1 MNTTKP
7 YLFVVAV
14 LLLTAC
20 KLNEPEDMP
29 TALFTLTQ
37 KDLTVSFTNASRNA
51 QSFVWD
57 FGDGKTSTDKN
68 PVHKY
73 SKYGTFKVTLTAK
86 NGLKTHT
93 ISQDITLIRSNP
105 KAEFTFETIQPMK
118 VVLSNKSV
126 NATSYFWDFGDGTSS
141 TQKDPTHRYSGIG
154 VYRVTLTAKNG
165 NLSDIYQANVEIK
178 APSYCILSGC
188 TIFRIPTNNRYYQI
202 QVTDDYILSKTTYL
216 WTSWF
221 ILSSA
226 NLPYDYM
233 LKSPKT
239 LNINNDYVIRLYKYT
254 GSGNPSDTQASGK
267 GDWSALISSSKLKAY
282 PETLYFSNNNA
293 AVTVIFDWL

>member
-1 MNTTKP
+1 MKTTKP

-86 NGLKTHT
+86 RQVGSYCRQPTFHT
-93 ISQDITLIRSNP
+93 ITCL
-105 KAEFTFETIQPMK
+105 
-118 VVLSNKSV
+118 
-126 NATSYFWDFGDGTSS
+126 
-141 TQKDPTHRYSGIG
+141 
-154 VYRVTLTAKNG
+154 
-165 NLSDIYQANVEIK
+165 NL
-178 APSYCILSGC
+178 L
-188 TIFRIPTNNRYYQI
+188 RH
-202 QVTDDYILSKTTYL
+202 
-216 WTSWF
+216 
-221 ILSSA
+221 
-226 NLPYDYM
+226 
-233 LKSPKT
+233 
-239 LNINNDYVIRLYKYT
+239 
-254 GSGNPSDTQASGK
+254 
-267 GDWSALISSSKLKAY
+267 
-282 PETLYFSNNNA
+282 
-293 AVTVIFDWL
+293 